1 MRKFCLLLMALLI
14 LPANRQLPAR
24 ESGRRAGNLPQK
36 VLGSPTWTKLNINH
50 LSTNIWQDGYTDGN
64 GNNPG
69 LIYPKGS
76 GIGAVFAA
84 GLIWG
89 ARADTGNG
97 TGDIRIGGSAYASG
111 LSPGRLLD
119 SLQPES
125 PDLPKNRIYRVR
137 PDIPPGNSSAD
148 ISSETADG
156 EGDPGTIYGQYH
168 TDWTEWPWHDGAP
181 FDDKNKDGIYDP
193 AVDVPGVPGAD
204 QTIWCVACDE
214 PGPAMWPYFSPSLGM
229 EIQTTYWGYRSE
241 GALGYMYF
249 RRYVL
254 INRNSFPFDS
264 MYVALWAD
272 VDLGNPGDDLLGCD
286 TTRSIGFVYNG
297 QETDRA
303 YTPLPPPA
311 VGFDFF
317 QGPIVPGAPTDSAIF
332 KGSKIHGK
340 RNLPMTAFFANTNS
354 SSDPVMKDPLDF
366 TDPIYMYRALQG
378 LLVYTEEPFVDP
390 TNGLPTRYPFNGDP
404 EKRTGWLDGTYG
416 LTFGDRRMG
425 VAAGPFTMAPG
436 DTQEIVVAEICA
448 GAFLGCDRISAVG
461 LLKFYDDQAQDAYDN
476 FFAVPRAPTA
486 PRVAVS
492 PLNNEIVLEWG
503 SDSAAVAATEVP
515 APLGY
520 SFEGYNVYQLPSAS
534 ASLANSKRL
543 VTFDVANG
551 VGKIIDLD
559 FDPNQGSVFPT
570 AKQYGTDS
578 GIQRWLN
585 IKTDAYNNNYPLV
598 NGTPYYFAVTAYNYN
613 SKPGLTPSTLESS
626 PVIFTVIPH
635 SPDPGVKYS
644 ASYGDTLTNVTHTS
658 TVAGGTLSNG
668 HVVAQVISPS
678 QLTGA
683 TYKVVF
689 GEMNGQSVW
698 HVVKTLGA
706 KSDTVARNIT
716 DQTGSDA
723 GSPIVDGIIFRVF
736 SVTPDFVK
744 FTVVA
749 NANGPLVPPDMGT
762 FAFNSG
768 GFPTLDGNPPDGVND
783 RPSSRQQVGG
793 GKWGVH
799 TGGNN
804 QDYTYVGRFIPRTTR
819 DGTNWPTIVPFDF
832 EIRFTAAGGKGEMA
846 FASDTVYIM
855 DLPFELWNTGTGT
868 PDDASDDYRMIPWIN
883 DVNRNGKFDLDGV
896 DNTISGGDND
906 PETDWIYWYE
916 PVNKAPGHAGYD
928 AWAATSP
935 QDDSLTG
942 AEVMARMV
950 LVNWNGGSVS
960 DSTFPS
966 NVNQEMPEP
975 GTVIRIE
982 TSKPNRA
989 TDVFSIAS
997 PATTYSAEQAKADV
1011 SMINVFP
1018 NPYYGV
1024 NPQELNKYQRFVTF
1038 NHLPRKATI
1047 RIFNLAGVMVRTIN
1061 RESDSQFEQWDL
1073 KNDSNLPVGSGLYI
1087 AYIEMPDVQATKIV
1101 KIAIVQEQQ
1110 ILDRY

>member
-1 MRKFCLLLMALLI
+1 MRKFCLLLLVLLI
-14 LPANRQLPAR
+14 LLAYPQSPAR
-24 ESGRRAGNLPQK
+24 ESGRRTRNLPQK

-69 LIYPKGS
+69 FIYPKGS
-76 GIGAVFAA
+76 GIGAVYAA

-97 TGDIRIGGSAYASG
+97 TGDIRIGGSAYLSG

-119 SLQPES
+119 SLKPES

-137 PDIPPGNSSAD
+137 LDIPPGNSSAD

-156 EGDPGTIYGQYH
+156 EGDPQAIYDQYH
-168 TDWTEWPWHDGAP
+168 KDWTEWPWQDGAP

-193 AVDVPGVPGAD
+193 AIDVPGVPGAD

-214 PGPAMWPYFSPSLGM
+214 PGPAMWPYYSPSLGM

-254 INRNSFPFDS
+254 INRNSFPYDS

-272 VDLGNPGDDLLGCD
+272 VDLGNAGDDLLGCD

-303 YTPLPPPA
+303 YSPLPPPA

-332 KGSKIHGK
+332 KGSRIHGK
-340 RNLPMTAFFANTNS
+340 RNLPMTAFFANTNTS
-354 SSDPVMKDPLDF
+354 LDPVMKDPLEF
-366 TDPIYMYRALQG
+366 SEEIYMYRALQG
-378 LLVYTEEPFVDP
+378 LLVYTGEPFVDP

-404 EKRTGWLDGTYG
+404 EKRTGWLDGTHG

-425 VAAGPFTMAPG
+425 VATGPFTMAPG

-476 FFAVPRAPTA
+476 FFAVPRAPVA

-534 ASLANSKRL
+534 ASLQNSKRL
-543 VTFDVANG
+543 VTFDVVNG

-626 PVIFTVIPH
+626 PVILTVMPH
-635 SPDPGVKYS
+635 SPDPGTRYGGHSGDSIAPVIHTTVPGLYPSDGTVLPLIIDPSRLTGHQYAVTFDTVTGSVTWRLTDVTTGVVKLSKQENQSGDQHYLAVDGIQTIVSGPLPGMAAWQIPSGTRRFTWAGGDAYGLEGFNGAMENSADFYQYTLKLGPGFGVPHYRLKNVLLKLAPAKADGTFPIGDEDVSYAYRYLRAAQQPPAKPEFAPYIVNAS
-644 ASYGDTLTNVTHTS
+644 ASYAFQDYVQGIPFSAWNVEVDPPQRLAVAFLENNVDTGRVDGKWWPDLAYVDNCSANSQREWFWVLDAPYTGTIPDPAFQTNALTDPNIPFMWISLANRRADVNWATGDEFMILANHINWPGNSFSFTAPTNVIGDE
-658 TVAGGTLSNG
+658 AL
-668 HVVAQVISPS
+668 
-678 QLTGA
+678 
-683 TYKVVF
+683 
-689 GEMNGQSVW
+689 
-698 HVVKTLGA
+698 A
-706 KSDTVARNIT
+706 KD
-716 DQTGSDA
+716 
-723 GSPIVDGIIFRVF
+723 
-736 SVTPDFVK
+736 
-744 FTVVA
+744 
-749 NANGPLVPPDMGT
+749 
-762 FAFNSG
+762 
-768 GFPTLDGNPPDGVND
+768 
-783 RPSSRQQVGG
+783 
-793 GKWGVH
+793 
-799 TGGNN
+799 
-804 QDYTYVGRFIPRTTR
+804 
-819 DGTNWPTIVPFDF
+819 
-832 EIRFTAAGGKGEMA
+832 
-846 FASDTVYIM
+846 
-855 DLPFELWNTGTGT
+855 
-868 PDDASDDYRMIPWIN
+868 
-883 DVNRNGKFDLDGV
+883 
-896 DNTISGGDND
+896 
-906 PETDWIYWYE
+906 
-916 PVNKAPGHAGYD
+916 
-928 AWAATSP
+928 
-935 QDDSLTG
+935 
-942 AEVMARMV
+942 
-950 LVNWNGGSVS
+950 
-960 DSTFPS
+960 
-966 NVNQEMPEP
+966 
-975 GTVIRIE
+975 
-982 TSKPNRA
+982 
-989 TDVFSIAS
+989 
-997 PATTYSAEQAKADV
+997 DV
-1011 SMINVFP
+1011 SQINVFP

-1087 AYIEMPDVQATKIV
+1087 AYIEMPDVQATKII